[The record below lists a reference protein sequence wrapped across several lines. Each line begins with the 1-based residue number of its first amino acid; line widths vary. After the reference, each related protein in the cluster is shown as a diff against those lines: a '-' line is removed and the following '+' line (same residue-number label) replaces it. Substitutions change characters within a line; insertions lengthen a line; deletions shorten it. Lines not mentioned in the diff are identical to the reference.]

1 MNEVIKQMQK
11 RIVEGIQLPDKK
23 QQNQLRKDV
32 EQALQ
37 ESIKDLAEHG
47 GGPQAEDR
55 FWKRLEH
62 IAAKEPKNRI
72 IYQHYQDISYF
83 WQYTENWYSC
93 YPPNLSEEERD
104 KALGY
109 AEFKRKNV
117 ENRERY
123 MTVYFPCG
131 RIGLKGFFVDNKLP
145 ESCGHTVYG
154 VYCEN
159 EKTYTIGEILEKLP
173 KEEIDVFQLNELFC
187 RFDKLPKEM
196 QRVYD
201 LTLQLKEPRNVKGM
215 IDLMEHLPE
224 VCVVNGIQ
232 NERQLGEFLVE
243 NELFD
248 VSFPDEVLPYLDYA
262 KIGREH
268 MQTHQGKL
276 IQGAYVEDTSAD
288 NVNQFSQESNE
299 ENDQSDDYEMK
310 L

>member
-1 MNEVIKQMQK
+1 MNEVLKQMQK
-11 RIVEGIQLPDKK
+11 RIMEGIQLPDKK

-47 GGPQAEDR
+47 GGPKAEDR
-55 FWKRLEH
+55 FWKRLEKI
-62 IAAKEPKNRI
+62 IADDPRNRI
-72 IYQHYQDISYF
+72 LYLQYHDLHSF
-83 WQYTENWYSC
+83 WQYSENWHSC

-117 ENRERY
+117 EDRERY

-145 ESCGHTVYG
+145 ESCGYTVYG

-159 EKTYTIGEILEKLP
+159 EKTYTIGEILEKQP

-232 NERQLGEFLVE
+232 NERQLGEFLVC
-243 NELFD
+243 L
-248 VSFPDEVLPYLDYA
+248 LY
-262 KIGREH
+262 
-268 MQTHQGKL
+268 
-276 IQGAYVEDTSAD
+276 TS
-288 NVNQFSQESNE
+288 
-299 ENDQSDDYEMK
+299 
-310 L
+310 

>member
-37 ESIKDLAEHG
+37 ESIKDLTEHG
-47 GGPQAEDR
+47 GGPKAEDR
-55 FWKRLEH
+55 FWKRLEKIIADDPRNH
-62 IAAKEPKNRI
+62 IL
-72 IYQHYQDISYF
+72 YLQYHDFHFF

-93 YPPNLSEEERD
+93 YPPNLSEEEREMSLCTVEIERPD
-104 KALGY
+104 SEKYGSYLTALL
-109 AEFKRKNV
+109 
-117 ENRERY
+117 
-123 MTVYFPCG
+123 PCSLD
-131 RIGLKGFFVDNKLP
+131 GLKKFFADNGVDTK
-145 ESCGHTVYG
+145 SCNIDEI
-154 VYCEN
+154 YCSS
-159 EKTYTIGEILEKLP
+159 EKTNSFNDLFEKIS
-173 KEEIDVFQLNELFC
+173 KKDIDVFQLNELFY
-187 RFDKLPKEM
+187 RFDNLPEEM
-196 QRVYD
+196 QRVYG
-201 LTLQLKEPRNVKGM
+201 LVLALKEPRTVKEM
-215 IDLMEHLPE
+215 IDLMDHLPE

-276 IQGAYVEDTSAD
+276 IQGAYVEDTSTD

>member
-47 GGPQAEDR
+47 GGPKAEDR
-55 FWKRLEH
+55 FWKRLEKI
-62 IAAKEPKNRI
+62 IADDPRNRI
-72 IYQHYQDISYF
+72 LYLQYHDFHSF

-117 ENRERY
+117 EDRERY

-159 EKTYTIGEILEKLP
+159 EKTYTIGEMLEKLP
-173 KEEIDVFQLNELFC
+173 KEEMDVFQLNELFC
-187 RFDKLPKEM
+187 RFDKLPEEM

-201 LTLQLKEPRNVKGM
+201 LTLQLKEPRNVKEM
-215 IDLMEHLPE
+215 IDLMGHLPE

-232 NERQLGEFLVE
+232 NESQLGEFLVE

-248 VSFPDEVLPYLDYA
+248 VSFTDEALPYLDYA
-262 KIGREH
+262 KIARTH
-268 MQTHQGKL
+268 MKFNNGK
-276 IQGAYVEDTSAD
+276 IIKGIYVEDTSLD
-288 NVNQFSQESNE
+288 ISNQTQSQNNE
-299 ENDQSDDYEMK
+299 QDDDYEMK

>member
-47 GGPQAEDR
+47 GGPKAEDR
-55 FWKRLEH
+55 FWKRLEKI
-62 IAAKEPKNRI
+62 IADDPKNRI
-72 IYQHYQDISYF
+72 LYLQYHDFHSF

-117 ENRERY
+117 EDRERY

-173 KEEIDVFQLNELFC
+173 NEEMDVFQLNELFC
-187 RFDKLPKEM
+187 RFDKLPEDM
-196 QRVYD
+196 QHVYD
-201 LTLQLKEPRNVKGM
+201 LTLQLKEPRNVKEM
-215 IDLMEHLPE
+215 IDLMGHLPE

-232 NERQLGEFLVE
+232 NESQLGEFLVE

-248 VSFPDEVLPYLDYA
+248 VSFTDEALPYLDYA
-262 KIGREH
+262 KIARTH
-268 MQTHQGKL
+268 MKFNNGK
-276 IQGAYVEDTSAD
+276 IIKGIYVEDTSLD
-288 NVNQFSQESNE
+288 ISNQTQSQNNE
-299 ENDQSDDYEMK
+299 QDDDYEMK

>member
-37 ESIKDLAEHG
+37 ESIKDLAENG
-47 GGPQAEDR
+47 GGPKAEDR

-93 YPPNLSEEERD
+93 YPPNLSEEERE

-117 ENRERY
+117 EDRERY

-173 KEEIDVFQLNELFC
+173 KEEMDVFQLNELFC
-187 RFDKLPKEM
+187 RFDKLPEEM
-196 QRVYD
+196 QRVYG
-201 LTLQLKEPRNVKGM
+201 LALPLKEPRTVKEM
-215 IDLMEHLPE
+215 INLMDHLSE

-232 NERQLGEFLVE
+232 NESQLGEFLVE

-248 VSFPDEVLPYLDYA
+248 VSFTDEALPYLDYA
-262 KIGREH
+262 KIARTH
-268 MQTHQGKL
+268 MKFNNGK
-276 IQGAYVEDTSAD
+276 IIKGIYVEDTSLD
-288 NVNQFSQESNE
+288 ISNQTQSQNNE
-299 ENDQSDDYEMK
+299 QDDDYEMK

>member
-37 ESIKDLAEHG
+37 ESIKDLTEHG
-47 GGPQAEDR
+47 GGPKVEDR
-55 FWKRLEH
+55 FWKRLEKI
-62 IAAKEPKNRI
+62 IADDPRNRI
-72 IYQHYQDISYF
+72 LYLQYHDFHSF

-93 YPPNLSEEERD
+93 YPPNLSEEEREMS
-104 KALGY
+104 LCT
-109 AEFKRKNV
+109 V
-117 ENRERY
+117 EIERPDSEKY
-123 MTVYFPCG
+123 GSYLTAFLPCSLD
-131 RIGLKGFFVDNKLP
+131 GLKKFFADNGVDTK
-145 ESCGHTVYG
+145 SCNIDEI
-154 VYCEN
+154 YCGS
-159 EKTYTIGEILEKLP
+159 EKTNSFNDLFEKIS
-173 KEEIDVFQLNELFC
+173 KKDIDVFQLNELFY
-187 RFDKLPKEM
+187 RFDKLPEEM
-196 QRVYD
+196 QRVYG
-201 LTLQLKEPRNVKGM
+201 LTLQLKEPRTVKEM
-215 IDLMEHLPE
+215 INLMDHLSE

-232 NERQLGEFLVE
+232 NERQLGEFLLE

-262 KIGREH
+262 KIGKEH

-276 IQGAYVEDTSAD
+276 IQGAYVEDTSTD

>member
-1 MNEVIKQMQK
+1 MNEVLKQMKK

-47 GGPQAEDR
+47 GGPKAEDR
-55 FWKRLEH
+55 FWKRLEKI
-62 IAAKEPKNRI
+62 IADDPKNRI
-72 IYQHYQDISYF
+72 LYLQYHDFHSF

-117 ENRERY
+117 EDRERY

-173 KEEIDVFQLNELFC
+173 NEEMDVFQLNELFC
-187 RFDKLPKEM
+187 RFDKLPEDM
-196 QRVYD
+196 QHVYD
-201 LTLQLKEPRNVKGM
+201 LTLPLKEPRNVKEM
-215 IDLMEHLPE
+215 IDLMGHLPE

-232 NERQLGEFLVE
+232 NESQLGEFLVE

-248 VSFPDEVLPYLDYA
+248 VSFTDEALPYLDYA
-262 KIGREH
+262 KIARTH
-268 MQTHQGKL
+268 MKFNNGK
-276 IQGAYVEDTSAD
+276 IIKGIYVEDTSLD
-288 NVNQFSQESNE
+288 ISNQTQSQNNE
-299 ENDQSDDYEMK
+299 QDDDYEMK

>member
-37 ESIKDLAEHG
+37 ESIKDLTEHG
-47 GGPQAEDR
+47 GGPKVEDR
-55 FWKRLEH
+55 FWKRLEKI
-62 IAAKEPKNRI
+62 IADDPRNRI
-72 IYQHYQDISYF
+72 LYLQYHDFHSF

-93 YPPNLSEEERD
+93 YPPNLSEEEREMS
-104 KALGY
+104 LCT
-109 AEFKRKNV
+109 V
-117 ENRERY
+117 EIERPDSEKY
-123 MTVYFPCG
+123 GSYLTAFLPCSLD
-131 RIGLKGFFVDNKLP
+131 GLKKFFADNGVDTK
-145 ESCGHTVYG
+145 SCNIDEI
-154 VYCEN
+154 YCGS
-159 EKTYTIGEILEKLP
+159 EKTNSFNDLFEKIS
-173 KEEIDVFQLNELFC
+173 KKDIDVFQLNELFY
-187 RFDKLPKEM
+187 RFDKLPEEM
-196 QRVYD
+196 QRVYG
-201 LTLQLKEPRNVKGM
+201 LTLQLKEPRTVKEM
-215 IDLMEHLPE
+215 INLMDHLSE

-232 NERQLGEFLVE
+232 NERQLGEFLLE

-262 KIGREH
+262 KIGKEH

-310 L
+310 M

>member
-1 MNEVIKQMQK
+1 MKNCQK
-11 RIVEGIQLPDKK
+11 KK
-23 QQNQLRKDV
+23 
-32 EQALQ
+32 
-37 ESIKDLAEHG
+37 
-47 GGPQAEDR
+47 
-55 FWKRLEH
+55 WM
-62 IAAKEPKNRI
+62 
-72 IYQHYQDISYF
+72 YF
-83 WQYTENWYSC
+83 N
-93 YPPNLSEEERD
+93 
-104 KALGY
+104 
-109 AEFKRKNV
+109 
-117 ENRERY
+117 
-123 MTVYFPCG
+123 
-131 RIGLKGFFVDNKLP
+131 
-145 ESCGHTVYG
+145 
-154 VYCEN
+154 
-159 EKTYTIGEILEKLP
+159 
-173 KEEIDVFQLNELFC
+173 LNELFC
-187 RFDKLPKEM
+187 RFDKLPEEM

-201 LTLQLKEPRNVKGM
+201 LTLRLKEPRNIKGM

>member
-1 MNEVIKQMQK
+1 MEKI
-11 RIVEGIQLPDKK
+11 
-23 QQNQLRKDV
+23 
-32 EQALQ
+32 
-37 ESIKDLAEHG
+37 
-47 GGPQAEDR
+47 
-55 FWKRLEH
+55 
-62 IAAKEPKNRI
+62 IADDPRNRI
-72 IYQHYQDISYF
+72 LYLQYHDFHSF

-117 ENRERY
+117 EDRERY

-173 KEEIDVFQLNELFC
+173 KEEMDVFQLNELFC
-187 RFDKLPKEM
+187 RFDKLPEEM

-201 LTLQLKEPRNVKGM
+201 LTLPLKEPRTVKEM
-215 IDLMEHLPE
+215 IDLMDHLSE

>member
-47 GGPQAEDR
+47 GGPKAEDR

-72 IYQHYQDISYF
+72 IYQNYQDLSYF
-83 WQYTENWYSC
+83 WQYSENWYSC

-117 ENRERY
+117 EDRERY

-173 KEEIDVFQLNELFC
+173 KEDMNVFQLNELFC
-187 RFDKLPKEM
+187 RFEKLPEDM

-201 LTLQLKEPRNVKGM
+201 LTLPLKEPRTVKEM
-215 IDLMEHLPE
+215 INLMDHLSE

-248 VSFPDEVLPYLDYA
+248 VSFPDEALPYLDYA
-262 KIGREH
+262 KIARTH
-268 MQTHQGKL
+268 MKFNNGK
-276 IQGAYVEDTSAD
+276 IIKGIYVEDTSLD
-288 NVNQFSQESNE
+288 ISNQTQSQNNE
-299 ENDQSDDYEMK
+299 QDDDYEMK

>member
-55 FWKRLEH
+55 FWKRLDH
-62 IAAKEPKNRI
+62 IADKEPKNRI

-117 ENRERY
+117 EDRERY

-154 VYCEN
+154 ICCEN

-173 KEEIDVFQLNELFC
+173 NEEMDIFQLNELFC
-187 RFDKLPKEM
+187 RFDKLPEEM
-196 QRVYD
+196 QHVYD
-201 LTLQLKEPRNVKGM
+201 LTLQLKEPRTVKEM
-215 IDLMEHLPE
+215 IDLMDHLSE

-232 NERQLGEFLVE
+232 NESQLGEFLVE

-248 VSFPDEVLPYLDYA
+248 VSFTDEALPYLDYA
-262 KIGREH
+262 KIARTH
-268 MQTHQGKL
+268 MKFNNGK
-276 IQGAYVEDTSAD
+276 IIKGIYVEDTSLD
-288 NVNQFSQESNE
+288 ISNQTQSQNNE
-299 ENDQSDDYEMK
+299 QDDDYEMK

>member
-93 YPPNLSEEERD
+93 YPPNLSEEERERSLC
-104 KALGY
+104 A
-109 AEFKRKNV
+109 V
-117 ENRERY
+117 EIERPDSEKY
-123 MTVYFPCG
+123 GSYLTAFLPCSLE
-131 RIGLKGFFVDNKLP
+131 GLKKFFENNGVDNKNC
-145 ESCGHTVYG
+145 S
-154 VYCEN
+154 
-159 EKTYTIGEILEKLP
+159 IGEIYCSSEKTNSFNDLFE
-173 KEEIDVFQLNELFC
+173 KMSKRDMNVFQLNELFY
-187 RFDKLPKEM
+187 RFDKLPEEM
-196 QRVYD
+196 QRVYG
-201 LTLQLKEPRNVKGM
+201 LMLLLKEPRTVKEM
-215 IDLMEHLPE
+215 IDLMGHLPE

>member
-11 RIVEGIQLPDKK
+11 RIMEGIQLPDKE

-37 ESIKDLAEHG
+37 ESIKDLTEHG
-47 GGPQAEDR
+47 GGPKAEDR
-55 FWKRLEH
+55 FWKRLEKI
-62 IAAKEPKNRI
+62 IADDPRNRI
-72 IYQHYQDISYF
+72 LYLQYHDFHFF

-93 YPPNLSEEERD
+93 YPPNLSEEEREIS
-104 KALGY
+104 LCT
-109 AEFKRKNV
+109 V
-117 ENRERY
+117 EIERPDSKKY
-123 MTVYFPCG
+123 GSYLTAFLPCSLD
-131 RIGLKGFFVDNKLP
+131 GLKKFFADNGVDTK
-145 ESCGHTVYG
+145 SCNIDEI
-154 VYCEN
+154 YCGS
-159 EKTYTIGEILEKLP
+159 EKTNSFNDLFEKIS
-173 KEEIDVFQLNELFC
+173 KKDIDVFQLNELFY
-187 RFDKLPKEM
+187 RFDKLPEEM

-215 IDLMEHLPE
+215 IDLMGHLSE

-248 VSFPDEVLPYLDYA
+248 VSFPDEALPYLDYA

-268 MQTHQGKL
+268 MQTHESKIIHGV
-276 IQGAYVEDTSAD
+276 YVEDTSYYEM
-288 NVNQFSQESNE
+288 VQTGQESTDENE
-299 ENDQSDDYEMK
+299 QSDDYEMK

>member
-37 ESIKDLAEHG
+37 ESIKDLTEHG
-47 GGPQAEDR
+47 GGPKVEDR
-55 FWKRLEH
+55 FWKRLEKI
-62 IAAKEPKNRI
+62 IADDPRNRI
-72 IYQHYQDISYF
+72 LYLQYHDFHSF

-93 YPPNLSEEERD
+93 YPPNLSEEEREMS
-104 KALGY
+104 LCT
-109 AEFKRKNV
+109 V
-117 ENRERY
+117 EIERPDSEKY
-123 MTVYFPCG
+123 GSYLTAFLPCSLD
-131 RIGLKGFFVDNKLP
+131 GLKKFFADNGVDTK
-145 ESCGHTVYG
+145 SCNIDEI
-154 VYCEN
+154 YCGS
-159 EKTYTIGEILEKLP
+159 EKTNSFNDLFEKRS
-173 KEEIDVFQLNELFC
+173 KKDIDVFQLNELFY
-187 RFDKLPKEM
+187 RFDKLPEEM
-196 QRVYD
+196 QRVYG
-201 LTLQLKEPRNVKGM
+201 LTLQLKEPRTVKEM
-215 IDLMEHLPE
+215 INLMDHLSE

-232 NERQLGEFLVE
+232 NERQLGEFLLE

-262 KIGREH
+262 KIGKEH

-276 IQGAYVEDTSAD
+276 IQGAYVEDTSTD

-310 L
+310 M

>member
-11 RIVEGIQLPDKK
+11 RIMEGIDLPDKK

-37 ESIKDLAEHG
+37 ESIKDLTEHG
-47 GGPQAEDR
+47 GGPKAEDR
-55 FWKRLEH
+55 FWKRLEKI
-62 IAAKEPKNRI
+62 IADDPRNRI
-72 IYQHYQDISYF
+72 LYLQSHDFDSF

-93 YPPNLSEEERD
+93 YPSNLSEEERD

-117 ENRERY
+117 EDRERY

-173 KEEIDVFQLNELFC
+173 KEEMDVFQLNELFC
-187 RFDKLPKEM
+187 RFDKLPEEM
-196 QRVYD
+196 QRVYG
-201 LTLQLKEPRNVKGM
+201 LTLPLKELRTVKEM
-215 IDLMEHLPE
+215 IDLMDHLSE

-248 VSFPDEVLPYLDYA
+248 VSFPDEALPYLDYA

-276 IQGAYVEDTSAD
+276 IQDVYVEDTYAD
-288 NVNQFSQESNE
+288 NVNRFSQESNE

-310 L
+310 M

>member
-32 EQALQ
+32 EEALQ
-37 ESIKDLAEHG
+37 ESIKDLTEHG
-47 GGPQAEDR
+47 GGPKAEDR
-55 FWKRLEH
+55 FWKRLEKI
-62 IAAKEPKNRI
+62 IADDPRNRI
-72 IYQHYQDISYF
+72 LYLQYHDFHSF
-83 WQYTENWYSC
+83 WQYTENWHSC

-117 ENRERY
+117 EDRERY

-173 KEEIDVFQLNELFC
+173 NEEMDVFQLNELFC
-187 RFDKLPKEM
+187 RFDKLPEEM
-196 QRVYD
+196 QRVYG
-201 LTLQLKEPRNVKGM
+201 LTLPLKEPRTVKEM
-215 IDLMEHLPE
+215 IDLMDHLSE

-232 NERQLGEFLVE
+232 NESQLGEFLVE

-248 VSFPDEVLPYLDYA
+248 VSFTDEALPYLDYA
-262 KIGREH
+262 KIARTH
-268 MQTHQGKL
+268 MKFNNGK
-276 IQGAYVEDTSAD
+276 IIKEIYVEDTSLD
-288 NVNQFSQESNE
+288 ISNQTQSQNNE
-299 ENDQSDDYEMK
+299 QDDDYEMK

>member
-37 ESIKDLAEHG
+37 ESIKDLAENG
-47 GGPQAEDR
+47 GGPKAEDR

-72 IYQHYQDISYF
+72 IYQNYQDISYF

-93 YPPNLSEEERD
+93 YPPNLSEEERE

-117 ENRERY
+117 EDRERY

-159 EKTYTIGEILEKLP
+159 VKTYTIGEILEKLP
-173 KEEIDVFQLNELFC
+173 KEEMDIFQLNELFC
-187 RFDKLPKEM
+187 RFDKLPEDM
-196 QRVYD
+196 QHVYD
-201 LTLQLKEPRNVKGM
+201 LTLQLKEPRTVKEM
-215 IDLMEHLPE
+215 IDLMDHLPE

-232 NERQLGEFLVE
+232 NESQLGEFLVE

-248 VSFPDEVLPYLDYA
+248 VSFSDEALPYLDYA
-262 KIGREH
+262 KIARTH
-268 MQTHQGKL
+268 MKFNNGK
-276 IQGAYVEDTSAD
+276 IIKGIYVEDTSLD
-288 NVNQFSQESNE
+288 ISNQTQSQNNE
-299 ENDQSDDYEMK
+299 QDDDYEMK

>member
-1 MNEVIKQMQK
+1 MNEVMKQMQK

-23 QQNQLRKDV
+23 QKNQLKKDV

-47 GGPQAEDR
+47 GGPKAEDR
-55 FWKRLEH
+55 FWKRLEK
-62 IAAKEPKNRI
+62 IISDDPRNRI
-72 IYQHYQDISYF
+72 LYLQYHDFHSF

-173 KEEIDVFQLNELFC
+173 KEEMDVFQLNELFC
-187 RFDKLPKEM
+187 RFDKLPEEM

-201 LTLQLKEPRNVKGM
+201 LTLRLKEPRNVKGM

-248 VSFPDEVLPYLDYA
+248 VPFPNEALPYLDYA

-268 MQTHQGKL
+268 MQTHESKIIHGV
-276 IQGAYVEDTSAD
+276 YVEDTSYYEM
-288 NVNQFSQESNE
+288 VQTGQESTDENE
-299 ENDQSDDYEMK
+299 QSDDYEMK

>member
-1 MNEVIKQMQK
+1 MNEVLKQMKK

-47 GGPQAEDR
+47 GGPKAEDR
-55 FWKRLEH
+55 FWKRLEKI
-62 IAAKEPKNRI
+62 IADDPKNRI
-72 IYQHYQDISYF
+72 LYLQYHDFHSF

-117 ENRERY
+117 EDRERY

-173 KEEIDVFQLNELFC
+173 NEEMDVFQLNELFC
-187 RFDKLPKEM
+187 RFDKLPEDM
-196 QRVYD
+196 QHVYD
-201 LTLQLKEPRNVKGM
+201 LTLQLKEPRNVKEM
-215 IDLMEHLPE
+215 IDLMGHLPE

-232 NERQLGEFLVE
+232 NESQLGEFLVE

-248 VSFPDEVLPYLDYA
+248 VSFTDEALPYLDYA
-262 KIGREH
+262 KIARTH
-268 MQTHQGKL
+268 MKFNNGK
-276 IQGAYVEDTSAD
+276 IIKGIYVEDTSLD
-288 NVNQFSQESNE
+288 ISNQTQSQNNE
-299 ENDQSDDYEMK
+299 QDDDYEMK

>member
-1 MNEVIKQMQK
+1 MQK

-37 ESIKDLAEHG
+37 ESIKDLAENG
-47 GGPQAEDR
+47 GGPKAEDR

-72 IYQHYQDISYF
+72 IYQNYQDISYF

-93 YPPNLSEEERD
+93 YPPNLSEEERE

-117 ENRERY
+117 EDRERY

-159 EKTYTIGEILEKLP
+159 VKTYTIGEILEKLP
-173 KEEIDVFQLNELFC
+173 KEEMDIFQLNELFC
-187 RFDKLPKEM
+187 RFDKLPEDM
-196 QRVYD
+196 QHVYD
-201 LTLQLKEPRNVKGM
+201 LTLQLKEPRTVKEM
-215 IDLMEHLPE
+215 IDLMDHLPE

-232 NERQLGEFLVE
+232 NESQLGEFLVE

-248 VSFPDEVLPYLDYA
+248 VSFSDEALPYLDYA
-262 KIGREH
+262 KIARTH
-268 MQTHQGKL
+268 MKFNNGK
-276 IQGAYVEDTSAD
+276 IIKGIYVEDTSLD
-288 NVNQFSQESNE
+288 ISNQTQSQNNE
-299 ENDQSDDYEMK
+299 QDDDYEMK

>member
-1 MNEVIKQMQK
+1 MNKVIKQMQK
-11 RIVEGIQLPDKK
+11 RIMEGIQLPDKK

-37 ESIKDLAEHG
+37 ESIKDLTEHG
-47 GGPQAEDR
+47 GGPKAEDR
-55 FWKRLEH
+55 FWKRLEKIIADDPRNH
-62 IAAKEPKNRI
+62 IL
-72 IYQHYQDISYF
+72 YLQYHDFHFF

-93 YPPNLSEEERD
+93 YPPNLSEEEREMSLCTVEIERPD
-104 KALGY
+104 SEKYGSYLTALL
-109 AEFKRKNV
+109 
-117 ENRERY
+117 
-123 MTVYFPCG
+123 PCSLD
-131 RIGLKGFFVDNKLP
+131 GLKKFFADNGVDTK
-145 ESCGHTVYG
+145 SCNIDEI
-154 VYCEN
+154 YCSS
-159 EKTYTIGEILEKLP
+159 EKTNSFNDLFEKIS
-173 KEEIDVFQLNELFC
+173 KKDIDVFQLNELFY
-187 RFDKLPKEM
+187 RFDNLPEEM
-196 QRVYD
+196 QRVYG
-201 LTLQLKEPRNVKGM
+201 LVLALKEPRTVKEM
-215 IDLMEHLPE
+215 IDLMDHLPE

-248 VSFPDEVLPYLDYA
+248 VLFPDEVLPYLDYA

>member
-32 EQALQ
+32 KQALQ

-47 GGPQAEDR
+47 GGQKAEDR
-55 FWKRLEH
+55 FWKRLEKI
-62 IAAKEPKNRI
+62 IADDPRNRI
-72 IYQHYQDISYF
+72 LYLQYHDFHSF
-83 WQYTENWYSC
+83 WQYSENWYSC

-117 ENRERY
+117 EDRERY

-173 KEEIDVFQLNELFC
+173 KEEMDVFQLNELFC
-187 RFDKLPKEM
+187 RFDKLPEEM
-196 QRVYD
+196 KRVYD
-201 LTLQLKEPRNVKGM
+201 LTLQLKEPRNVKKM
-215 IDLMEHLPE
+215 IDLMGHLPE

-248 VSFPDEVLPYLDYA
+248 VSFTDEALPYLDYA
-262 KIGREH
+262 KIARTH
-268 MQTHQGKL
+268 MKFNNGK
-276 IQGAYVEDTSAD
+276 IIKGIYVEDTSLD
-288 NVNQFSQESNE
+288 ISNQTQSQNNE
-299 ENDQSDDYEMK
+299 QDDDYEMK

>member
-1 MNEVIKQMQK
+1 M
-11 RIVEGIQLPDKK
+11 
-23 QQNQLRKDV
+23 
-32 EQALQ
+32 Q

-47 GGPQAEDR
+47 GGPKAEDR

-62 IAAKEPKNRI
+62 IAVKEPKNRI
-72 IYQHYQDISYF
+72 IYQNYHDLSYF
-83 WQYTENWYSC
+83 WQYAENWYSC

-117 ENRERY
+117 EDRERY

-159 EKTYTIGEILEKLP
+159 VKTYTIGEILEKLP
-173 KEEIDVFQLNELFC
+173 KEEMDIFQLNELFC
-187 RFDKLPKEM
+187 RFDKLPEDM
-196 QRVYD
+196 QHVYD
-201 LTLQLKEPRNVKGM
+201 LTLQLKEPRNVKEM
-215 IDLMEHLPE
+215 IDLMGHLPE

-232 NERQLGEFLVE
+232 NESQLGEFLVE

-248 VSFPDEVLPYLDYA
+248 VSFTDEALPYLDYA
-262 KIGREH
+262 KIARTH
-268 MQTHQGKL
+268 MKFNNGK
-276 IQGAYVEDTSAD
+276 IIKGIYVEDTSLD
-288 NVNQFSQESNE
+288 ISNQTQSQNNE
-299 ENDQSDDYEMK
+299 QDDDYEMK